1 MRNANTTKGN
11 RDDPT
16 GYRIVSIAFDSNG
29 QPTAPQNSTN
39 AVTDIIT
46 NANLTNC
53 PDKCFRPVGLAWD
66 SAGRLWFSSD
76 TTGEVFVLERT
87 NSSSNGTTSGGSGG
101 SSGEG
106 GNDNAGNS
114 LILEKPGVVAVAQ
127 AAAVAGLLLV

>member
-1 MRNANTTKGN
+1 MKGD

-16 GYRIVSIAFDSNG
+16 GYRIVSVAFDSNG
-29 QPTAPQNSTN
+29 QPTALQNSTD
-39 AVTDIIT
+39 AVTDVIT

-76 TTGEVFVLERT
+76 ATGEVFVLEQN
-87 NSSSNGTTSGGSGG
+87 NSSSNGTSGGGSGG
-101 SSGEG
+101 SSSG

-114 LILEKPGVVAVAQ
+114 LILEKPGVVALAQ
-127 AAAVAGLLLV
+127 AVVLAGLLLI